1 MEHILEVDNLC
12 KAYPDTTFMLNNV
25 SFNVWTCR

>member
-25 SFNVWTCR
+25 SFGASVF